1 MSAENH
7 RLVILG
13 SMDEFVDL
21 VECAKKRGIYT
32 IVCDGYE
39 DGPAKAHADKAYLED
54 VRHTDAIAE
63 ICKREQADGI
73 IASFSDLLA
82 ECMIDIADAAGLP
95 SYLKPEGERFLR
107 EKPLMKQ
114 MFQELGI
121 ASPRYKKIRLDTLE
135 EDFVDMAFPCVIK
148 PVNGYGSHGVFVANS
163 IEDVRERFQSTAA
176 QSTFD
181 YLMAEEYNDGQEF
194 NIMTWIV
201 DGEAHIISIA
211 DREKIAFEDGEIPQV
226 VRCAYP
232 SPLTAELQDEAASIA
247 TKIAGYVGLENGPLC
262 VQAFY
267 REGEGL
273 AVCEAAGRIFGYEHE
288 LVTLGSG
295 LSVEELLIDCVYD
308 QPAAKARVLAH
319 SPLFATHAAG
329 LYFHGHDGEVADTSA
344 IDELGALPDV
354 AEYRP
359 YYRSGDT
366 ISHARG
372 AKPYVVRYYVTGS
385 SRESVDS
392 LSRTIMDQASVLDP
406 DGNALLLEPPRR
418 PASNELS
425 QDNQHQGEDA
435 HRPAPASA
443 GLLALWHIQ

>member
-163 IEDVRERFQSTAA
+163 IEDVRR
-176 QSTFD
+176 
-181 YLMAEEYNDGQEF
+181 
-194 NIMTWIV
+194 
-201 DGEAHIISIA
+201 
-211 DREKIAFEDGEIPQV
+211 
-226 VRCAYP
+226 
-232 SPLTAELQDEAASIA
+232 
-247 TKIAGYVGLENGPLC
+247 
-262 VQAFY
+262 
-267 REGEGL
+267 
-273 AVCEAAGRIFGYEHE
+273 
-288 LVTLGSG
+288 
-295 LSVEELLIDCVYD
+295 
-308 QPAAKARVLAH
+308 
-319 SPLFATHAAG
+319 
-329 LYFHGHDGEVADTSA
+329 
-344 IDELGALPDV
+344 ALPI
-354 AEYRP
+354 YRGP
-359 YYRSGDT
+359 IHLRLFDGRGIQRWARIQYHDLIVGRRSP
-366 ISHARG
+366 HH
-372 AKPYVVRYYVTGS
+372 K
-385 SRESVDS
+385 
-392 LSRTIMDQASVLDP
+392 
-406 DGNALLLEPPRR
+406 
-418 PASNELS
+418 
-425 QDNQHQGEDA
+425 HC
-435 HRPAPASA
+435 
-443 GLLALWHIQ
+443 

>member
-1 MSAENH
+1 MSEENH

-63 ICKREQADGI
+63 ICRREQADGI

-95 SYLKPEGERFLR
+95 SYLKPKGERLLR

-201 DGEAHIISIA
+201 DGA
-211 DREKIAFEDGEIPQV
+211 
-226 VRCAYP
+226 
-232 SPLTAELQDEAASIA
+232 SPHH
-247 TKIAGYVGLENGPLC
+247 KHC
-262 VQAFY
+262 
-267 REGEGL
+267 R
-273 AVCEAAGRIFGYEHE
+273 
-288 LVTLGSG
+288 
-295 LSVEELLIDCVYD
+295 
-308 QPAAKARVLAH
+308 
-319 SPLFATHAAG
+319 
-329 LYFHGHDGEVADTSA
+329 
-344 IDELGALPDV
+344 
-354 AEYRP
+354 
-359 YYRSGDT
+359 
-366 ISHARG
+366 
-372 AKPYVVRYYVTGS
+372 
-385 SRESVDS
+385 SREN
-392 LSRTIMDQASVLDP
+392 RFRRWRDP
-406 DGNALLLEPPRR
+406 PSCPVRLPEPPHGRAARRSRFHRHQNRRVRR
-418 PASNELS
+418 P
-425 QDNQHQGEDA
+425 
-435 HRPAPASA
+435 
-443 GLLALWHIQ
+443 

>member
-1 MSAENH
+1 MSAETH

-21 VECAKKRGIYT
+21 VECAKNRGIYT

-63 ICKREQADGI
+63 ICRKEHADGI

-95 SYLKPEGERFLR
+95 SYLKPEGEKFLR

-121 ASPRYKKIRLDTLE
+121 TSPRYKKIYFDTL
-135 EDFVDMAFPCVIK
+135 DDDLSDMAFPCVIK

-163 IEDVRERFQSTAA
+163 IDDVRARFRSTTG

-201 DGEAHIISIA
+201 DGQAHIISIA
-211 DREKIAFEDGEIPQV
+211 DREKKAFEEGEIPQV

-247 TKIAGYVGLENGPLC
+247 TRIAGYVGLENGPLC
-262 VQAFY
+262 IQAFY

-295 LSVEELLIDCVYD
+295 LSIEELLLDCVYD
-308 QPAAKARVLAH
+308 KPAAKARVLAH
-319 SPLFATHAAG
+319 SPLFETHAAG

-344 IDELGALPDV
+344 IDELGTLPGV
-354 AEYRP
+354 VEYLPFYRP
-359 YYRSGDT
+359 GDT
-366 ISHARG
+366 ISHERG
-372 AKPYVVRYYVTGS
+372 AKPYIARYYVTGP
-385 SRESVDS
+385 SRESVDA
-392 LSRTIMDQASVLDP
+392 LSHTIMDQASALDP
-406 DGNALLLEPPRR
+406 DGNELLLRTAATAR
-418 PASNELS
+418 
-425 QDNQHQGEDA
+425 
-435 HRPAPASA
+435 
-443 GLLALWHIQ
+443 

>member
-1 MSAENH
+1 MSEENH

-63 ICKREQADGI
+63 ICRKEQADGI

-95 SYLKPEGERFLR
+95 SYLKPKGEKLLR

-135 EDFVDMAFPCVIK
+135 EDFADMAFPCVIK
-148 PVNGYGSHGVFVANS
+148 PVNGYGSHGVFVANA

-181 YLMAEEYNDGQEF
+181 YLMAEEYNDGREF

-201 DGEAHIISIA
+201 DGQAHIISIA

-295 LSVEELLIDCVYD
+295 L
-308 QPAAKARVLAH
+308 
-319 SPLFATHAAG
+319 
-329 LYFHGHDGEVADTSA
+329 
-344 IDELGALPDV
+344 
-354 AEYRP
+354 
-359 YYRSGDT
+359 
-366 ISHARG
+366 
-372 AKPYVVRYYVTGS
+372 
-385 SRESVDS
+385 
-392 LSRTIMDQASVLDP
+392 
-406 DGNALLLEPPRR
+406 
-418 PASNELS
+418 
-425 QDNQHQGEDA
+425 
-435 HRPAPASA
+435 
-443 GLLALWHIQ
+443 

>member
-1 MSAENH
+1 MSAETH

-21 VECAKKRGIYT
+21 VECAKNRGIYT

-39 DGPAKAHADKAYLED
+39 DGPAKAHANKAYLED

-63 ICKREQADGI
+63 ICRKEHADGI

-95 SYLKPEGERFLR
+95 SYLKPEGEKFLR

-121 ASPRYKKIRLDTLE
+121 TSPRYKKIYFDTLDD
-135 EDFVDMAFPCVIK
+135 DFSDMAFPCVIK

-163 IEDVRERFQSTAA
+163 IDDVRARFRSTAG

-181 YLMAEEYNDGQEF
+181 YLMAEEYNGGQEF

-201 DGEAHIISIA
+201 DGQAHIISIA
-211 DREKIAFEDGEIPQV
+211 DREKKAFEEGEIPQV

-247 TKIAGYVGLENGPLC
+247 TRIAGYVGLENGPLC
-262 VQAFY
+262 IQAFY

-295 LSVEELLIDCVYD
+295 LSIEELLLDCVYD
-308 QPAAKARVLAH
+308 KPAAKARVLAH
-319 SPLFATHAAG
+319 SPLFETHAAG

-344 IDELGALPDV
+344 IDELGTLPGV
-354 AEYRP
+354 VEYLPFYRP
-359 YYRSGDT
+359 GDT
-366 ISHARG
+366 ISHERG
-372 AKPYVVRYYVTGS
+372 AKPYIARYYVTGP
-385 SRESVDS
+385 SRESVDA
-392 LSRTIMDQASVLDP
+392 LSHTIMDQASALDP
-406 DGNALLLEPPRR
+406 DGNELLLRTAATAR
-418 PASNELS
+418 
-425 QDNQHQGEDA
+425 
-435 HRPAPASA
+435 
-443 GLLALWHIQ
+443 

>member
-1 MSAENH
+1 MSTDNH

-63 ICKREQADGI
+63 ICRKEQADGI

-95 SYLKPEGERFLR
+95 SYLKPKGEKFLR

-135 EDFVDMAFPCVIK
+135 EDFADMAFPCVIK
-148 PVNGYGSHGVFVANS
+148 PVNGYGSHGVFVANA

-181 YLMAEEYNDGQEF
+181 YLIAEEYNDGREF

-201 DGEAHIISIA
+201 DGQAHIISIA

-226 VRCAYP
+226 VRCTYP

-308 QPAAKARVLAH
+308 QPAAKERVLAH
-319 SPLFATHAAG
+319 SPLFANHAAG
-329 LYFHGHDGEVADTSA
+329 LYFHGHDGEVADTSS
-344 IDELGALPDV
+344 IDELGALPGV
-354 AEYRP
+354 VEYRP
-359 YYRSGDT
+359 YYRTGDT
-366 ISHARG
+366 ISHERG
-372 AKPYVVRYYVTGS
+372 AKPYVVRYYVAGP

-392 LSRTIMDQASVLDP
+392 LSRTIMGRASVLDP
-406 DGNALLLEPPRR
+406 DGNELLLRTAPM
-418 PASNELS
+418 
-425 QDNQHQGEDA
+425 A
-435 HRPAPASA
+435 H
-443 GLLALWHIQ
+443 